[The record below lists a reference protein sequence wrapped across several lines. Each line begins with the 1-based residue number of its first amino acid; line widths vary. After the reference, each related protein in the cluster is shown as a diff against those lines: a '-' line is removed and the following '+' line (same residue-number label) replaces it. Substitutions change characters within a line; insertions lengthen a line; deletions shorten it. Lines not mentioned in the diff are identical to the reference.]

1 MNESPSF
8 YALALQTTCTAV
20 NAAADPRAC
29 MLESC
34 ARVHRQAE
42 AAKRFIGGD
51 LRLIVLPEYLLTG
64 FPMGESAAQWAEKA
78 AIAAGGPEYAALGEL
93 AVKVGVFLAGNAYE
107 RDDHFPG
114 IHFQTSFI
122 IDPRGEVIL
131 RYRRL
136 VSLFAPSP
144 YDVLDRYL
152 ELYGEAALFP
162 VVDSDIGRLAA
173 IASEE
178 ILYPE
183 IARALALRGAEIFVH
198 SSSEA
203 ASALPTP
210 KNIAKQAR
218 ALENL
223 AYVVSA
229 NTAGIEGI
237 GIPRASTDGNSQVVD
252 FRGSVIAQAQVG
264 ESIAACSEIDLA
276 ALRRFRRRPGMAN
289 TLSRQPLALWRR
301 ALGSA
306 QIQPANTLIAGDGSL
321 VAPTAAFY
329 GERQRRAIDRLIED
343 DIIV

>member
-1 MNESPSF
+1 
-8 YALALQTTCTAV
+8 
-20 NAAADPRAC
+20 
-29 MLESC
+29 
-34 ARVHRQAE
+34 VHTQAE

-51 LRLIVLPEYLLTG
+51 LRLVVLPEYLLTG
-64 FPMGESAAQWAEKA
+64 FPMGESAAQWTEKA

-107 RDDHFPG
+107 RDAHFPG
-114 IHFQTSFI
+114 IYFQTSFI
-122 IDPRGEVIL
+122 IDPRGDVIL

-152 ELYGEAALFP
+152 DVYGEEALFP
-162 VVDSDIGRLAA
+162 VVDTDIGRLAA

-198 SSSEA
+198 SSSEV

-229 NTAGIEGI
+229 NTAGIDGI
-237 GIPRASTDGNSQVVD
+237 GIPRASTDGNSQIVD
-252 FRGSVIAQAQVG
+252 FRGLVIAQAQVG
-264 ESIAACSEIDLA
+264 ESIAACTEIDLS

-301 ALGSA
+301 ALGST

-321 VAPTAAFY
+321 LAPTAAFY
-329 GERQRRAIDRLIED
+329 GERQRRAIERLIED
-343 DIIV
+343 KIFV